1 MAIQATWTKV
11 KIIGIFFGRKVPLKV
26 AGESKVLSRIVEDF
40 FQKPSQLKI
49 VNILLKWL
57 IKIKIN

>member
-26 AGESKVLSRIVEDF
+26 AGESKVLSRIVDVF
-40 FQKPSQLKI
+40 FFFFFKKKNKNKI
-49 VNILLKWL
+49 FLYLLK
-57 IKIKIN
+57 